1 MNRCIGVQLKRDTA
15 EEENEDHD
23 MKDDTSQEEHKLEES
38 SINLRDLAFAYQ
50 ITPYVLVEN
59 PLNAEKLT
67 ALLNDSEDEVVV
79 DNLSDSSSEEDYEL

>member
-1 MNRCIGVQLKRDTA
+1 MLREK
-15 EEENEDHD
+15 ENEDVEMARVED
-23 MKDDTSQEEHKLEES
+23 EDKQEEEEKS
-38 SINLRDLAFAYQ
+38 SINLRDLAFTYH

-67 ALLNDSEDEVVV
+67 ALLNDSEDEMIV

>member
-1 MNRCIGVQLKRDTA
+1 MKRDVV
-15 EEENEDHD
+15 EENEDYD
-23 MKDDTSQEEHKLEES
+23 MKEDIQEEENLEES
-38 SINLRDLAFAYQ
+38 SINLRDLAFSYQ

-67 ALLNDSEDEVVV
+67 ALLNDSEDEMTV